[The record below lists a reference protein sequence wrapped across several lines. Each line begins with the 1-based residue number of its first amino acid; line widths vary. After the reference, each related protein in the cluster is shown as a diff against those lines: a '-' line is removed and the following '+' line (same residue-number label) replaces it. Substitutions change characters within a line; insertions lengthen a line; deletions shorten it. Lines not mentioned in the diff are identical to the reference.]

1 MSIHTMVVGGGALG
15 SILAAHLG
23 RSGERV
29 TLVARGK
36 RADHLERNGVTI
48 TGLEELKVPV
58 TIARTPSDVRN
69 VDLLILATKTY
80 DTASALAGIRLSR
93 PPLAFSVQN
102 GVQRTSTSPISSA
115 QTTCLGLRLPLVPKS
130 VPTR

>member
-36 RADHLERNGVTI
+36 RADHLEREDGEGSPAQIPTSI
-48 TGLEELKVPV
+48 Q
-58 TIARTPSDVRN
+58 
-69 VDLLILATKTY
+69 TKSAHA
-80 DTASALAGIRLSR
+80 ASARD
-93 PPLAFSVQN
+93 N
-102 GVQRTSTSPISSA
+102 SA
-115 QTTCLGLRLPLVPKS
+115 SLRVPQQ
-130 VPTR
+130 